1 MPNTNTSRTI
11 RCCQATRGRMER
23 FHAEP
28 IWFTM
33 FFAVSHASSLARA
46 GSRLDPLRKNRRVKV
61 MKTKVWKT
69 DQAWLIQA
77 LALDSFASLG
87 MTEESLGMTEAL
99 SFRTPEG

>member
-1 MPNTNTSRTI
+1 
-11 RCCQATRGRMER
+11 
-23 FHAEP
+23 
-28 IWFTM
+28 M

-77 LALDSFASLG
+77 LALDSSLRS
-87 MTEESLGMTEAL
+87 E
-99 SFRTPEG
+99 